1 MLRLPNL
8 IWLQF
13 MVPSTSKLLARAAIG
28 SKNLERCFL
37 DANKRLAMRKNRPLS
52 IPALLLAILVC
63 SLSVANA
70 APRDT
75 IESVVS
81 VLPVWPGRAQGGA
94 GAAPGATPEGSGVV
108 LRNGVIATAWH
119 VIQPASSIDVRLSDG
134 RILPAKLIAKDI
146 STDIALLKVE
156 IDAPSIE
163 VAPAVELAEPVCAI
177 GNAYGFGLSVTCGV
191 VSAVDVTN
199 AGFNEV
205 EDFIQTD
212 AAVNPGMSGGA
223 LVDSEGRLVGMI
235 SAIFSSKSE
244 TNIGVNFAVS
254 PALLLRVADA
264 LLEDGTVRYPQPG
277 WQLGWADRSQMRKL
291 AAPIIR
297 SIDEG
302 GSAAQSNMRKGDLVV
317 RIGDRRTRTPKDAIA
332 ALAIVSGDA
341 ESVDVEIIRDG
352 ETIIK
357 KLMLWSET
365 PVSNAPAI
373 EALGSCPHPKPVCI
387 VRQAVF
393 PVSSF
398 DPVGSATRI
407 GTNLLVTNRHIVGN
421 RMDAVVHTPDGP
433 RGARVV
439 PSAFTGDLVLLEVSG
454 LPENGYVPDLEI
466 KNGDPSVFYSIGA
479 DVDLQEVRVFDP
491 GGLIARPA
499 ESSPL
504 ARLHVSARM
513 QPGVSGGALVDETG
527 DLHAIAVGGG
537 EGRYEAI
544 PVASVHTLLDLRSD
558 ENAEELT
565 KRLGTEF
572 ALCAQFLESLQS
584 DAENETDVDVL
595 IDVCTSAKNQ
605 GQLLET
611 GRLLAQ
617 LGNFDA
623 ATTILSL
630 AAEQVP
636 NSINA
641 RISLLVA
648 LQLSASFT
656 EMTQH
661 ARWLMALAP
670 DDPQALRFAIQS
682 GVWGGEPA
690 LAEEG
695 YRALLK
701 ADPKQAEAAR
711 RFIDNAP
718 PAPKRQ

>member
-1 MLRLPNL
+1 
-8 IWLQF
+8 
-13 MVPSTSKLLARAAIG
+13 
-28 SKNLERCFL
+28 
-37 DANKRLAMRKNRPLS
+37 MRKKRPLS
-52 IPALLLAILVC
+52 ISALLFAILVC
-63 SLSVANA
+63 AVDVANA
-70 APRDT
+70 VPRDT
-75 IESVVS
+75 IDSVVS

-94 GAAPGATPEGSGVV
+94 GAAPGTAPEGSGVV
-108 LRNGVIATAWH
+108 LRKGVIATAWH
-119 VIQPASSIDVRLSDG
+119 VIEPASSIDVRLSDG
-134 RILPAKLIAKDI
+134 RILPAKLIAKDV
-146 STDIALLKVE
+146 STDIALLEVE
-156 IDAPSIE
+156 MDLPSIE
-163 VAPAVELAEPVCAI
+163 IAPAVELTDSVCAI

-205 EDFIQTD
+205 EDFVQTD

-223 LVDSEGRLVGMI
+223 LVDSNGRLVGMI

-277 WQLGWADRSQMRKL
+277 WQLGRADRGQMSRL
-291 AAPIIR
+291 AAPVIQ
-297 SIDEG
+297 SVDEG
-302 GSAAQSNMRKGDLVV
+302 GPAAVSGIRKGDLVV
-317 RIGDRRTRTPKDAIA
+317 RIGERRIRTPKDAVA
-332 ALAIVSGDA
+332 ALAIVSSDA
-341 ESVDVEIIRDG
+341 ESVDVEIYRGG
-352 ETIIK
+352 EAIVAE
-357 KLMLWSET
+357 LMLLSTT
-365 PVSNAPAI
+365 PVANAQRL
-373 EALGSCPHPKPVCI
+373 ETLGGCPHPEPVCI

-407 GTNLLVTNRHIVGN
+407 GSNLLVTNRHIVGD

-439 PSAFTGDLVLLEVSG
+439 PSAFAGDLVLLEVSS
-454 LPENGYVPDLEI
+454 LPESGHILDLEVESS
-466 KNGDPSVFYSIGA
+466 DHPVFYAIGA
-479 DVDLQEVRVFDP
+479 DISRQEVRVFDP

-499 ESSPL
+499 EGSTF
-504 ARLHVSARM
+504 ARLHVAARM

-527 DLHAIAVGGG
+527 DLQAIAVGGG

-544 PVASVHTLLDLRSD
+544 PVASVRTLLDMRSD
-558 ENAEELT
+558 ENAEEVT
-565 KRLGTEF
+565 ERLGTAF
-572 ALCAQFLESLQS
+572 ALCAQSMESF
-584 DAENETDVDVL
+584 DNGNENGNNIDGL
-595 IDVCTSAKNQ
+595 IDVCTSAGNQ
-605 GQLLET
+605 GQLLEA

-617 LGNFDA
+617 VGDFDA
-623 ATTILSL
+623 ATAILDL

-636 NSINA
+636 NSINT

-648 LQLSASFT
+648 LQLSARFT

-661 ARWLMALAP
+661 ARWLMEMAP

-695 YRALLK
+695 YQALLK
-701 ADPKQAEAAR
+701 ADARQAEAAR

-718 PAPKRQ
+718 PAPKRR